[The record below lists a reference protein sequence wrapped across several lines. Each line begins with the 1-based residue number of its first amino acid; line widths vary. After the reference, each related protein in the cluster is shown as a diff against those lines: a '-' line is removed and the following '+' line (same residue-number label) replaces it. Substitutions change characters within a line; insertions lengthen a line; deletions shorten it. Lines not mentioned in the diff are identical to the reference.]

1 MNLVLEYLRWLVA
14 WLGLA
19 AFGVVAFGVALVNGL
34 TGNLRRAERTFRTMS
49 RLAAAVL
56 GYSGANSLSAECG
69 ARNNWGERFIDWLL
83 GAGHCEQERKNEHLP
98 YRK

>member
-1 MNLVLEYLRWLVA
+1 MKRLLEYFRWLVA
-14 WLGLA
+14 WVGLA

-34 TGNLRRAERTFRTMS
+34 TGNLRRAERAFRGMS
-49 RLAAAVL
+49 RLAAAMW

-69 ARNNWGERFIDWLL
+69 ARNNRGEVFIDWLL